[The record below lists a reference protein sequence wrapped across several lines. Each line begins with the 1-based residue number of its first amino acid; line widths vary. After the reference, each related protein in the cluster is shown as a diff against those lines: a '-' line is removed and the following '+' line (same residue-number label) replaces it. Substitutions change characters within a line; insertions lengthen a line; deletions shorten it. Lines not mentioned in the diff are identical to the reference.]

1 VSSFPNWHY
10 EFDLQGVKTPIFDKR
25 HRIRHQQRIS
35 YFFDPLVELCGG
47 SLKGKRVL
55 DLGCN
60 AGFWS
65 LQAIKA
71 GADYVHGVDGRQMHI
86 DQANLVFEALAVE
99 PSRYQFSLAD
109 VTNEDFTK
117 LGSFD
122 VVLCLGLLYH
132 ISKPIEM
139 FENVAK
145 VSSDLLLIDT
155 TISPMSG
162 SLIELHRERVD
173 QPRNAI
179 DYSLVMIPTRRA
191 VLDMVT
197 QFGYEAVPLEL
208 NMDDYEGSGD
218 YLQGNRLAF
227 AAAKLTDLSR
237 LHSVNPEPSFV
248 KLERLER
255 SVLGNVRAVASASV
269 LLARD
274 GVQHRGKTFRV
285 LGNRLTTRRASST
298 AD

>member
-1 VSSFPNWHY
+1 
-10 EFDLQGVKTPIFDKR
+10 
-25 HRIRHQQRIS
+25 
-35 YFFDPLVELCGG
+35 
-47 SLKGKRVL
+47 
-55 DLGCN
+55 
-60 AGFWS
+60 
-65 LQAIKA
+65 
-71 GADYVHGVDGRQMHI
+71 MHI
-86 DQANLVFEALAVE
+86 DQANLVFEALDVE
-99 PSRYQFSLAD
+99 PSRYQFSIAD
-109 VTNEDFTK
+109 VTKEDFTK

-132 ISKPIEM
+132 VSKPIEM

-197 QFGYEAVPLEL
+197 QFGYEAVALEL
-208 NMDDYEGSGD
+208 YMDDYEGSFD
-218 YLQGNRLAF
+218 YLQGKRLAF
-227 AAAKLTDLSR
+227 AAAKRTDLSPLR
-237 LHSVNPEPSFV
+237 SVRPEPSFV
-248 KLERLER
+248 MLERFGR
-255 SVLGNVRAVASASV
+255 SAMGNARAVASAGV
-269 LLARD
+269 LLTHD
-274 GVQHRGKTFRV
+274 GVQHRARTLRD
-285 LGNRLTTRRASST
+285 LGNRLTRGRTGGS